1 MSRLLQPLPP
11 AACVPRRLSKL
22 PPAVGLS
29 REDVLTPDD
38 PSLGFFTRDEWSQ
51 IGSAL
56 DLSARELSVTILLAQ
71 GVSRRAIG
79 LSLHKA
85 DGSCV
90 SADTVRVYIDRVFR
104 KARVAD
110 RQGLTLRLARV
121 YVLLHGIGRPGRAGA
136 NQPGAGR

>member
-1 MSRLLQPLPP
+1 MPP
-11 AACVPRRLSKL
+11 GKCGQRRLSKP
-22 PPAVGLS
+22 PPAASLS
-29 REDVLTPDD
+29 REEVLMPED
-38 PSLGFFTRDEWSQ
+38 PVEGFFTRAQWSE

-56 DLSARELSVTILLAQ
+56 ELSERELAVTILLIQ

-104 KARVAD
+104 KARVTD
-110 RQGLTLRLARV
+110 RQELTLRLARV
-121 YVLLHGIGRPGRAGA
+121 FLLLHGVNRQGKAGA
-136 NQPGAGR
+136 EQTPVAR